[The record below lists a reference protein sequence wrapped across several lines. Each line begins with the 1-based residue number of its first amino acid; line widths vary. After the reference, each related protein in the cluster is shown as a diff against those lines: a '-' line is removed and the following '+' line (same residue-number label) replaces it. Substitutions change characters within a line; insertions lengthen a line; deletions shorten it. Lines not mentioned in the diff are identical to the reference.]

1 MLKKKKK
8 EVHAAGAERNRCIT
22 GIKTEML
29 GKSQGLYDGEEPLGQ
44 DTVSVSQALGIDQL
58 WQMANAKNSERIRFS
73 DLIS

>member
-1 MLKKKKK
+1 M
-8 EVHAAGAERNRCIT
+8 HQ

-29 GKSQGLYDGEEPLGQ
+29 GESQGLYDGEDPPGQ
-44 DTVSVSQALGIDQL
+44 DNVSASDALGTDQL